1 MERNLRENGTRE
13 TLIRYYGRIIEHIT
27 ITDPKIQ
34 NILITSAEPDE
45 GRTTTA
51 LGLALSSAI
60 LKPNKQILLVDLDLR
75 HSMLHR
81 MLGLGDTS
89 GIREVFGN
97 TLNIGDVLRN
107 THLTNLKVIPGGK
120 EAVDFPEVFQSKA
133 LVQFLKEVKSRYDLA
148 FYDSPAIK
156 NHVDGHILSSLMDG
170 VLLVVRSDRSKRDEV
185 VAAREE
191 INSGGG
197 KVIGAIMNDF
207 RNPIPSF
214 LYRRL

>member
-1 MERNLRENGTRE
+1 MERDLRKNGKRE
-13 TLIRYYGRIIEHIT
+13 TFIKYYGRIIEHIT
-27 ITDPKIQ
+27 IADPKIQ
-34 NILITSAEPDE
+34 NILITSAEPEE

-51 LGLALSSAI
+51 VGLALSAAI
-60 LKPNKQILLVDLDLR
+60 LKPNKRILLVDLDLR

-81 MLGLGDTS
+81 MLGLDNTS
-89 GIREVFGN
+89 GMREIIGN
-97 TLNIGDVLRN
+97 TLNIEDVLRS
-107 THLTNLKVIPGGK
+107 THLTNLEIIPGGK
-120 EAVDFPEVFQSKA
+120 EAVDFPEVFRSKA
-133 LVQFLKEVKSRYDLA
+133 LIHFLKEVKSRYNWA

-156 NHVDGHILSSLMDG
+156 NHMDGHILSSLMDA

-185 VAAREE
+185 VAAKNE

-197 KVIGAIMNDF
+197 KVIGAIVNDF